1 MRGLRLTDVREI
13 AILGAHCDDIAIGA
27 GGTLLN
33 LCRSVPGLRVTAMVL
48 TGADTAREVEEKSA
62 LTAFCPGARLD
73 LRVLSLPD
81 GRVPAHWQAVKDALE
96 ILRTDCDPD
105 LVIGPAPHDQHQ
117 DHRVLATL
125 VPTVFRDHLV
135 LGYEILKWDADLA
148 QPSVYLPMT
157 ESVAKAK
164 AELLVEHYP
173 SQGTRSWFDA
183 ETFLALAKVR
193 GVQSRSTHAE
203 AFFTNKIVVEG
214 IDSCEF

>member
-1 MRGLRLTDVREI
+1 MRGLRLTDVHEV
-13 AILGAHCDDIAIGA
+13 AVLGAHCDDIAIGA
-27 GGTLLN
+27 GGTLLS
-33 LCRSVPGLRVTAMVL
+33 LCRGVPGLRVTAMVL
-48 TGADTAREVEEKSA
+48 SGGDTGREVEEKAA

-73 LRVLSLPD
+73 LRVLRLPD
-81 GRVPAHWQAVKDALE
+81 GRVPAHWSVAKDELE
-96 ILRTDCDPD
+96 RLRHDCDPD
-105 LVIGPAPHDQHQ
+105 LVVGPAPHDRHQ
-117 DHRVLATL
+117 DHRTLARL
-125 VPTVFRDHLV
+125 MPTVFRDHLI

-173 SQGTRSWFDA
+173 SQRSRSWFRT
-183 ETFLALAKVR
+183 ETFLALATVR
-193 GVQSRSTHAE
+193 GVQCGSTHAE